1 VFLFDAPMKRLL
13 QRLGLLL
20 PFLVAS
26 CAAFRPEER
35 APAEAAEPPEAYR
48 GLAPGE
54 AALSNRWWEA
64 FGLAEL
70 NGLVETA
77 LARNFSIAQ
86 ADARLRQTRALA
98 RQAGAA
104 AWPSATAE
112 AGART
117 VESETERIGQTS
129 RDTYELGLAA
139 SYELDLWGRVRSTR
153 RAAALDAAASELDLA
168 TAAMTLSAEVVLRYL
183 DLLEARQ
190 TRAVLEEQAAT
201 NRETLDLIELRFK
214 RGRATALDVL
224 QQREILVRSEALLP
238 LQRGREQTLLSA
250 LAVLQGRAPG
260 ESPPVAAAALPAM
273 PPLPEAGLPADLLA
287 RRPDLRAAWTRLR
300 AAEWSGAAARADR
313 LPAFRITAGAGYEN
327 DTVATLFD
335 NWVLNLAGNLS
346 APLLDGGRRR
356 AEVARREAV
365 VDERLA
371 AYRATVLGALREV
384 VDAVALET
392 AQAEALTAARKRL
405 ALTVSARKRAFDRYG
420 KGQESYLRVLSALTN
435 EQSLRRTLVE
445 TERQR
450 LAYRVQLYRALGG
463 DWLTVLKSTR
473 AGSVSHDDAS
483 PSP

>member
-1 VFLFDAPMKRLL
+1 MKPARSVILL
-13 QRLGLLL
+13 VPLLA
-20 PFLVAS
+20 AS
-26 CAAFRPEER
+26 CTAFRPEDR
-35 APAEAAEPPEAYR
+35 PPAEAAGMPAAYT
-48 GLAPGE
+48 GPAGE

-64 FGLAEL
+64 FGSAEL

-86 ADARLRQTRALA
+86 ADARLRQARALA

-104 AWPSATAE
+104 LWPAVTAE

-117 VESETERIGQTS
+117 VERETEGVGQTA
-129 RDTYELGLAA
+129 RDTYDIGLAA
-139 SYELDLWGRVRSTR
+139 SYELDLWGRVRSSR
-153 RAAALDAAASELDLA
+153 RAAALDAAAAELDLA

-183 DLLEARQ
+183 ELLEARQ

-201 NRETLDLIELRFK
+201 NRKTLELIELRFK

-224 QQREILVRSEALLP
+224 QQREILVRSESLLP

-260 ESPPVAAAALPAM
+260 ENPNLAGAALPAM
-273 PPLPEAGLPADLLA
+273 PAFPETGLPADLLA

-327 DTVATLFD
+327 ETVSTLFD
-335 NWVLNLAGNLS
+335 NWILNLAGNLS
-346 APLLDGGRRR
+346 APLADGGRRR
-356 AEVARREAV
+356 AEVARRAAV

-371 AYRATVLGALREV
+371 AYRATALAALRDV
-384 VDAVALET
+384 HDAVALET
-392 AQAEALTAARKRL
+392 VQAEALAAARKQL
-405 ALTVSARKRAFDRYG
+405 ALAVAARERAFDRYG
-420 KGQESYLRVLSALTN
+420 KGQESYLRVLSAITN
-435 EQSLRRTLVE
+435 EQSLRRALVE
-445 TERQR
+445 AERLH

-463 DWLTVLKSTR
+463 DWITVLHTTR
-473 AGSVSHDDAS
+473 AHRENNGT
-483 PSP
+483 PP